1 MNKIEELIEQLCPEG
16 VKFKE
21 FGDVISALRTGLN
34 PRQNFKLNLPDAK
47 NYYITVRELNGFSV
61 KITEKTD
68 RVDTIGLSLI
78 QNRSKIQK
86 GDILLSGTGTI
97 GRTALVSEIPSNW
110 NVKEGIYVITPIVE
124 LINAQFLIY
133 LIQSDQMHN
142 QILAKA
148 DGSTVSSIS
157 MASLR
162 KILIPIPPLPIQ
174 QEIVSI
180 LDSFTQLQAELE
192 AELEVRR
199 TQYEYYRNQL
209 LNAKE
214 INGKWLM
221 NGVEVEWKTLGEVC
235 KFVRGPFGG
244 AIKKDCFVPSG
255 YAIYEQQHAIYGNT
269 DIRYF
274 ISDEKFKELK
284 RFEVLPGDLIM
295 SCSGTMGKI
304 AIIPVNAP
312 KGVINQA
319 LLKLSVKNEIGS
331 KYLKYY
337 FEDTITQQMND
348 DARGGA
354 IKNVA
359 SVDVLKKIKIPIPPI
374 EEQNRIVEVLDKFN
388 TLVNDISV
396 GLPAEIQARRKQYE
410 YYRGKLLDFK
420 SISNG

>member
-1 MNKIEELIEQLCPEG
+1 MNKIEELIQQYCPNGVEYKDLGEVCKFQRGTSITFKDVTEG
-16 VKFKE
+16 E
-21 FGDVISALRTGLN
+21 IPVIAGGQKPSYYHNTPNRTGETIAVSGSGAYAGFVSYWTIPVFLS
-34 PRQNFKLNLPDAK
+34 DS
-47 NYYITVRELNGFSV
+47 FSV
-61 KITEKTD
+61 NPDKD
-68 RVDTIGLSLI
+68 
-78 QNRSKIQK
+78 
-86 GDILLSGTGTI
+86 LL
-97 GRTALVSEIPSNW
+97 LP
-110 NVKEGIYVITPIVE
+110 KYV
-124 LINAQFLIY
+124 FYY
-133 LIQSDQMHN
+133 LKHN
-142 QILAKA
+142 QEKIHDTKK
-148 DGSTVSSIS
+148 GGGVPHVHGSSI
-157 MASLR
+157 A
-162 KILIPIPPLPIQ
+162 KFQIPIPPLPIQ
-174 QEIVSI
+174 QEIVKI
-180 LDSFTQLQAELE
+180 LDIFTQLEAELE
-192 AELEVRR
+192 AELEARR
-199 TQYEYYRNQL
+199 AQYEYYRNRL
-209 LNAKE
+209 LSATE
-214 INGKWLM
+214 LNGKWLM
-221 NGVEVEWKTLGEVC
+221 NGVEVQWKTLGEVC

-359 SVDVLKKIKIPIPPI
+359 SVDVLKKIQIPIPPI
-374 EEQNRIVEVLDKFN
+374 AEQERITGILDKFDS
-388 TLVNDISV
+388 LVNDISI
-396 GLPAEIQARRKQYE
+396 GLPAEIDGRRKQYN

-420 SISNG
+420 CVSNG

>member
-1 MNKIEELIEQLCPEG
+1 MNKIEELIQQYCPNGVEYKDLGEVCKFQRGTSITFKDVTEG
-16 VKFKE
+16 E
-21 FGDVISALRTGLN
+21 IPVIAGGQKPSYYHNTPNRTGETIAVSGSGAYAGFVSYWTIPVFLS
-34 PRQNFKLNLPDAK
+34 DS
-47 NYYITVRELNGFSV
+47 FSV
-61 KITEKTD
+61 NPDKD
-68 RVDTIGLSLI
+68 
-78 QNRSKIQK
+78 
-86 GDILLSGTGTI
+86 LL
-97 GRTALVSEIPSNW
+97 LP
-110 NVKEGIYVITPIVE
+110 KYV
-124 LINAQFLIY
+124 FYY
-133 LIQSDQMHN
+133 LKHN
-142 QILAKA
+142 QEKIHDTKK
-148 DGSTVSSIS
+148 GGGVPHVHGSSI
-157 MASLR
+157 A
-162 KILIPIPPLPIQ
+162 KFQIPIPPLPIQ
-174 QEIVSI
+174 QEIVKI
-180 LDSFTQLQAELE
+180 LDIFTQLEAELE
-192 AELEVRR
+192 AELEARR
-199 TQYEYYRNQL
+199 AQYEYYRNRL
-209 LNAKE
+209 LSATE
-214 INGKWLM
+214 LNGKWLM
-221 NGVEVEWKTLGEVC
+221 NGVEVQWKTLGEVC

-359 SVDVLKKIKIPIPPI
+359 SVDVLKKIQIPIPPI
-374 EEQNRIVEVLDKFN
+374 AEQERITGILDKFDS
-388 TLVNDISV
+388 LVNDISI
-396 GLPAEIQARRKQYE
+396 GLPAEIDGRRKQYN
-410 YYRGKLLDFK
+410 YYRGKLLTFK
-420 SISNG
+420 QS